1 MAFEIRYSRTSHNQL
16 KGLRAF
22 DRTAIIQQIESVL
35 TTSPTLTSKARVKRL
50 RQPAPTDFRLKV
62 GEFRVFYNVVDDVVQ
77 VVQILSKPDAISY
90 CQELDDDSPDSDESK
105 NPDR

>member
-16 KGLRAF
+16 NRLRAF
-22 DRTAIIQQIESVL
+22 DRTAIIRQIENVL
-35 TTSPTLTSKARVKRL
+35 GTSPTLTSKARVKRL
-50 RQPAPTDFRLKV
+50 RQPVPTDFRLRV
-62 GEFRVFYNVVDDVVQ
+62 GDFRVFYNVVDDVVQ

-90 CQELDDDSPDSDESK
+90 CQEQDDDSPDRDESD

>member
-22 DRTAIIQQIESVL
+22 ERATIIQQIESVL
-35 TTSPTLTSKARVKRL
+35 GTSPTLTSKARVKRL

-62 GEFRVFYNVVDDVVQ
+62 DDFRVFYNVVDEVVQ

-90 CQELDDDSPDSDESK
+90 CQEQDDDSPDRDE
-105 NPDR
+105 P